1 MVPPNRSEPERQIT
15 DTTVDESNSRPSA
28 WAHPWRAIRDRPV
41 ALSLV
46 ALGAVAVLSIL
57 VLWRTPGTDD
67 RQVAPLDLEAA
78 VAEVLES
85 QTPGPEVSAQVYQ
98 VILPSLVVVQTDK
111 VNEEGQGFGI
121 GSGVVVN
128 SDAAVLTAYHIIEGA
143 KEVKLSFADG
153 SSTYATVANAEPD
166 RDIAVLTPAELPGL
180 VVPATIASS
189 ASMRV
194 GDEVFPVGN
203 PLGLVG
209 SLTAGVV
216 SGLDREF
223 RPSDK
228 EEPLRGLIQFD
239 AAVNPGNSGGPLVN
253 RRGHVVGIVTGQL
266 SSGPGGGDSPVNVG
280 FGTRGSIA
288 QDFLE
293 AHGVPYSRAELETE
307 LRWPDIAETLVS
319 YTVIVRCY
327 E

>member
-1 MVPPNRSEPERQIT
+1 MVPPTRPRPEPEAA
-15 DTTVDESNSRPSA
+15 DTPVAESASRASGWGDA
-28 WAHPWRAIRDRPV
+28 WRAMRERPAIL
-41 ALSLV
+41 ALA
-46 ALGAVAVLSIL
+46 ALGVVVLLLAV

-67 RQVAPLDLEAA
+67 RQVAPLDVEAA
-78 VAEVLES
+78 VAEILES

-228 EEPLRGLIQFD
+228 EEPLSGLIQFD

-253 RRGHVVGIVTGQL
+253 RRGHVVGIVTGL
-266 SSGPGGGDSPVNVG
+266 INPTGDDFFVGIGFAVPIDEAVGAAGGPP
-280 FGTRGSIA
+280 R
-288 QDFLE
+288 
-293 AHGVPYSRAELETE
+293 
-307 LRWPDIAETLVS
+307 
-319 YTVIVRCY
+319 
-327 E
+327 